1 MRLTLWMTAVVLIAP
16 LALSAFSAAIAHGR
30 IAQPDVASDT
40 AARAPGQAPSDDLV
54 VEIEGVPWHENPT
67 AWLVAG
73 AVILLVALVI
83 GWAAT
88 RRDVPRRD
96 MPGRDVRGTS

>member
-16 LALSAFSAAIAHGR
+16 LALSALAAATAQGQ
-30 IAQPDVASDT
+30 IAQPDVAADT
-40 AARAPGQAPSDDLV
+40 VAQPPADPPGDELV
-54 VEIEGVPWHENPT
+54 VEIEGVPWYENPT

-73 AVILLVALVI
+73 AVILLVAVVV

-88 RRDVPRRD
+88 RRRMPRREVPRHDVP
-96 MPGRDVRGTS
+96 GTS